1 MGDAACAPGA
11 KLEIPTAVGAIPGEE
26 GEALR
31 FAEEAAAG
39 DNPRG
44 AVGWLDTNAL
54 VVGDGD
60 PEPFCNRFDD
70 NPGERLEG
78 TVLLR

>member
-1 MGDAACAPGA
+1 MDDAACAPGA
-11 KLEIPTAVGAIPGEE
+11 KLELPTAVGAIPGEE

-44 AVGWLDTNAL
+44 TVG
-54 VVGDGD
+54 
-60 PEPFCNRFDD
+60 
-70 NPGERLEG
+70 
-78 TVLLR
+78 

>member
-1 MGDAACAPGA
+1 MADAACAPGV
-11 KLEIPTAVGAIPGEE
+11 KLEIPTAVGAIPSKE
-26 GEALR
+26 GETLSLS
-31 FAEEAAAG
+31 EEAAAG

-54 VVGDGD
+54 AGGDGD
-60 PEPFCNRFDD
+60 PEPFGNRFDG